1 MAAQPEIVVAIE
13 TNHEKLIE
21 RHISECPACLD
32 VSFHFVILA
41 ARSREP
47 ICGNAALDA
56 AVPAER
62 SCEKCTYFS
71 TRIRIECKSSLRN
84 AHEAACNAGAESN
97 RRSIRKERR
106 SLCRYRDKI
115 AKSPVRV
122 FDANV

>member
-13 TNHEKLIE
+13 TNHKKLIE
-21 RHISECPACLD
+21 RHTSECPACLD

-62 SCEKCTYFS
+62 SCEKCTYFA
-71 TRIRIECKSSLRN
+71 TRIRIECKSSLRH
-84 AHEAACNAGAESN
+84 AHEAPGNRGAEST
-97 RRSIRKERR
+97 RRSMGKEKSSLRR
-106 SLCRYRDKI
+106 DRD
-115 AKSPVRV
+115 
-122 FDANV
+122 